1 MGPLDQAP
9 IRSLPAGP
17 RAALVSAPP
26 PAADTSTQGHEV
38 GHNKSQTARSDT
50 PTSSQPLHLGF
61 VREMQHHREYG
72 VLGVGVLHE
81 LGTVTQRGESGLDS
95 VGGADVQPS
104 SAKKS

>member
-1 MGPLDQAP
+1 MRHSVVERHPFNEFAESLD
-9 IRSLPAGP
+9 RGD
-17 RAALVSAPP
+17 AL
-26 PAADTSTQGHEV
+26 
-38 GHNKSQTARSDT
+38 
-50 PTSSQPLHLGF
+50 PLHLGF

-81 LGTVTQRGESGLDS
+81 LGTVTQCGESGLDS